1 MINEKESLL
10 YDFAYK
16 KRRRLVG
23 EEQLVLDYVETLLGL
38 LQQEGEKPMEVE
50 IKLMPNHLN
59 KIEIKKLLA
68 S

>member
-1 MINEKESLL
+1 
-10 YDFAYK
+10 
-16 KRRRLVG
+16 VG
-23 EEQLVLDYVETLLGL
+23 EEQLVLDYVETLIVL
-38 LQQEGEKPMEVE
+38 LQQEGEKPIEVE